1 MEKYYQTMLTYIH
14 NRPLLKKTII
24 QVCRFFPYIT
34 FILYP
39 CVLIYLWI
47 TKNELFLTTLIKPL
61 SAFLIVT
68 IFRKIMNRPRPYEA
82 MDIHPLFH
90 HKQGESFPSRH
101 TVSAFIIALVCFNVH
116 FGLGLFTLFVAIIIS
131 GSRILAGVHYISDVL
146 SAIVIAIIIYFI

>member
-39 CVLIYLWI
+39 CVLIYLWL

-68 IFRKIMNRPRPYEA
+68 IFRKIINRPRPYET
-82 MDIHPLFH
+82 MNIHPLFH

-101 TVSAFIIALVCFNVH
+101 TVSAFIIALVCFNVY
-116 FGLGLFTLFVAIIIS
+116 FELGLLTLLVAIIIS